1 MTEIQAAAIASA
13 NQKTR
18 SGRELYEN
26 RTRLF
31 FLVGKL
37 EPRDLKRL
45 TGVINTL
52 LAAEP
57 DGSLLKRVAAYAEG
71 LAEWCAD
78 PVESPD
84 AQNSKG

>member
-1 MTEIQAAAIASA
+1 MTEVQAAAIASA
-13 NQKTR
+13 NEKMRPAQ
-18 SGRELYEN
+18 ELLAN
-26 RTRLF
+26 RNRLF
-31 FLVGKL
+31 YLVCRL
-37 EPRDLKRL
+37 EPRDLSRL
-45 TGVINTL
+45 TGVLDTL

-57 DGSLLKRVAAYAEG
+57 DGSLLRRVAAYAEG